1 MTKPAATQVVTEVRP
16 QVAPSIKQKLLTTGT
31 VYGRCLISD
40 PLEPGEIIDL
50 PYRCLITDP
59 PEQGEIIDLTVNN
72 IISDCPNPGVGL
84 TPNNV
89 NSVTESDGET
99 SHSLSFLQTSTVRMG
114 NEGLE
119 EGEIPNIDDDLNSQ
133 NNDDSN
139 NNLPQSPRLSTP
151 HLALSDLHHGKQPPT
166 GPAST
171 DIHQLQEEESLLG
184 GTTIQGNDII
194 NEGMGLISYNIA
206 VNEKSTASTLNGT
219 AISTIN
225 SKGDPQSPNR
235 RFKSPNLASPNGS
248 VTPKSKRKNSKNKL
262 PPVSPSQPKIKSSL
276 EARSRSVLRSE
287 ELLRSRSASLK
298 RPSPSPGKDNKAAK
312 ISKVGEDKASTKH
325 SKLSFKT

>member
-16 QVAPSIKQKLLTTGT
+16 QVAPSTKQKLLTTGT

-50 PYRCLITDP
+50 PNRCLITDP
-59 PEQGEIIDLTVNN
+59 PEQGEIIDPTVNN
-72 IISDCPNPGVGL
+72 IISDCPNPGVVQ

-99 SHSLSFLQTSTVRMG
+99 AHSLSFLQTSTVRMG
-114 NEGLE
+114 IEGLE
-119 EGEIPNIDDDLNSQ
+119 EGEIPNIDDELNSE

-139 NNLPQSPRLSTP
+139 NNLPQSLRLSSP
-151 HLALSDLHHGKQPPT
+151 HLALSDSHHGKPPA

-171 DIHQLQEEESLLG
+171 DIHQLQEEETLLRG
-184 GTTIQGNDII
+184 SPIQGNDII

-206 VNEKSTASTLNGT
+206 VNEKSTASTST
-219 AISTIN
+219 ISTLN

-248 VTPKSKRKNSKNKL
+248 VTPKKKRKSSKNKL

-276 EARSRSVLRSE
+276 EARSRSILRSE

-325 SKLSFKT
+325 SKLSSKT